1 MDVCAC
7 IYIIVLSQLEHSCS
21 LNSLLLL
28 FSLQLYFVTAQ
39 ITFSLDKN
47 KVWIKNTNEQ
57 SHSKD
62 INADCSI
69 KLSGLAYS
77 NDLDDVLNCAAL
89 LYKKDLCY

>member
-1 MDVCAC
+1 M
-7 IYIIVLSQLEHSCS
+7 
-21 LNSLLLL
+21 
-28 FSLQLYFVTAQ
+28 
-39 ITFSLDKN
+39 
-47 KVWIKNTNEQ
+47 KNTNEQ